1 MKILRYSILFLIAY
15 LLISLTVS
23 RLFVIYLNNNTN
35 SLQDYINEQN
45 ISNVT
50 VKNVK
55 TNWKGLYP
63 SINVDISNKD
73 KGQKLKYPE
82 NIEVLVNI
90 YKSVIFFKPI
100 LKSVYVE
107 KINYTGQLISL
118 LAILNTNKNNM
129 RFMVD
134 NIIIANSKFNLLHQ
148 EKKYNFKNTNISI
161 QKNNINFSSE
171 LDNNKKINIKAK
183 NIIIDN
189 NVLKN
194 IDYKIEAK
202 GEFNYEFKKLLKKY
216 NIKIKNSKLL
226 IKANG
231 KYQQGNFEQGNFSIK
246 TIKKSN

>member
-23 RLFVIYLNNNTN
+23 RLFVIYLNNNIN

-63 SINVDISNKD
+63 SIKVEISNKA

-107 KINYTGQLISL
+107 KINYTGELISL

-129 RFMVD
+129 KFICHRYM
-134 NIIIANSKFNLLHQ
+134 IASYILYILLV
-148 EKKYNFKNTNISI
+148 ISYI
-161 QKNNINFSSE
+161 
-171 LDNNKKINIKAK
+171 
-183 NIIIDN
+183 
-189 NVLKN
+189 V
-194 IDYKIEAK
+194 YT
-202 GEFNYEFKKLLKKY
+202 GC
-216 NIKIKNSKLL
+216 
-226 IKANG
+226 G
-231 KYQQGNFEQGNFSIK
+231 R
-246 TIKKSN
+246 